1 MTWALPASV
10 CADAD
15 VMDVALKM
23 ATNISRM
30 PPLAVQAIKQ
40 SILHG
45 QDASMEA
52 ALFLERKAFQQLFA
66 SEDQTE
72 GMQAFI
78 EKRRPGFTGK

>member
-1 MTWALPASV
+1 
-10 CADAD
+10 
-15 VMDVALKM
+15 M
-23 ATNISRM
+23 ATTITRM

-45 QDASMEA
+45 MDASLEA

-66 SEDQTE
+66 TEDQSE

-78 EKRRPGFTGK
+78 EKRRPNFWGK

>member
-1 MTWALPASV
+1 VLE
-10 CADAD
+10 
-15 VMDVALKM
+15 VALKM
-23 ATNISRM
+23 ATTISRM

-66 SEDQTE
+66 SDDQVE

-78 EKRRPGFTGK
+78 EKRRPSFTGQ

>member
-1 MTWALPASV
+1 
-10 CADAD
+10 
-15 VMDVALKM
+15 
-23 ATNISRM
+23 
-30 PPLAVQAIKQ
+30 
-40 SILHG
+40 
-45 QDASMEA
+45 MEA